1 MKRNKQGRFK
11 KKGKNLRSFFMRIT
25 KTEKELI
32 DQHRKQ
38 SQ

>member
-1 MKRNKQGRFK
+1 MKRNEQGRFK
-11 KKGKNLRSFFMRIT
+11 KKGKTLRSFFMRLT
-25 KTEKELI
+25 KTEKDLI